1 MKMVFDFSSTRVLV
15 TGASRG
21 IGYGVAQGFARAG
34 ADLTIL
40 AEGGDLQ
47 DSADRL
53 SDEVGRTIRGV
64 VCDITSSEA
73 VTRAAASI
81 GAVDVLVNNAGL
93 ELFTPLEGGDL
104 AVIERDYRRIIDI
117 NVTGTFL
124 MTRAIVPLMTAPGA
138 NIINTCSIWSRTSE
152 PGFAG
157 YAASKHATLG
167 LTRTF
172 AKELGPRGI
181 RVNAVCPGWVRTVAS
196 MRSLARMS
204 KEIGRSEDD
213 LLDEIIGNQILPGL
227 MEPADMASAYMFLS
241 SQAAANITGQALM
254 VDRGEV
260 MA

>member
-1 MKMVFDFSSTRVLV
+1 MKLVFDFSSTRVLV

-34 ADLTIL
+34 AELTIL
-40 AEGGDLQ
+40 AEGDDVK
-47 DSADRL
+47 DSAARL
-53 SDEVGRTIRGV
+53 SEEVGRSIRGV
-64 VCDITSSEA
+64 VCDITSAAA
-73 VTRAAASI
+73 VTRAVAEI
-81 GAVDVLVNNAGL
+81 GPVDVLINNAGL

-104 AVIERDYRRIIDI
+104 AVIERDYRRILDI

-124 MTRAIVPLMTAPGA
+124 ITRAMVPLMTAPGA
-138 NIINTCSIWSRTSE
+138 SIVNTCSIWSRTSE

-204 KEIGRSEDD
+204 AETGRSEKD

-227 MEPADMASAYMFLS
+227 MEPADMASTYMFLAS
-241 SQAAANITGQALM
+241 AAAANITGQAVM

>member
-1 MKMVFDFSSTRVLV
+1 MKLSFDFSGTRVLV

-21 IGYGVAQGFARAG
+21 IGFGIAQAYAQAG
-34 ADLTIL
+34 ADLTLL
-40 AEGGDLQ
+40 AEDGTIHD
-47 DSADRL
+47 AAARL
-53 SDEVGRTIRGV
+53 SDEAGQTVRGV
-64 VCDITSSEA
+64 ICDITSADA
-73 VTRAAASI
+73 VARAAAST

-93 ELFTPLEGGDL
+93 ELYTPLEGGDPL
-104 AVIERDYRRIIDI
+104 EIERDYRRIIDI

-124 MTRAIVPLMTAPGA
+124 MTRAMVPLMTSAGA
-138 NIINTCSIWSRTSE
+138 NIVNTCSIWSRTSE

-172 AKELGPRGI
+172 ARELGPKGI

-196 MRSLARMS
+196 MRSLGRMS
-204 KEIGRSEDD
+204 AQTGRTEDD
-213 LLDEIIGNQILPGL
+213 LLAEITGNQILPGL
-227 MEPADMASAYMFLS
+227 MEPADMASAYLFLS
-241 SQAAANITGQALM
+241 SDAARNITGQALM

>member
-1 MKMVFDFSSTRVLV
+1 MKLVFDFSGTRVLV

-21 IGYGVAQGFARAG
+21 IGYGVAQGYAQAG
-34 ADLTIL
+34 ADLIIL
-40 AEGGDLQ
+40 AEGEDVH
-47 DSADRL
+47 DSAARL
-53 SDEVGRTIRGV
+53 SAEVGRAVRAV

-73 VTRAAASI
+73 LGRAVAEI
-81 GAVDVLVNNAGL
+81 GPVDVLVNNAGL
-93 ELFTPLEGGDL
+93 ELFTPLEGGDP
-104 AVIERDYRRIIDI
+104 VEIERDYRRIIDI

-124 MTRAIVPLMTAPGA
+124 MTRALAPHMTAKGA

-152 PGFAG
+152 PGFSG

-172 AKELGPRGI
+172 AKELGVRGI

-204 KEIGRSEDD
+204 VETGRSEDD
-213 LLDEIIGNQILPGL
+213 LLNEIIGNQVLPGL
-227 MEPADMASAYMFLS
+227 MEPADMTSAYMFLS
-241 SQAAANITGQALM
+241 SEAARNITGQALM